1 MKNLEPKGLWNC
13 FYSLTQIP
21 RPSGKR
27 KEIADFLVNYGKSL
41 GLETLQDEIGNV
53 LIRKP
58 ASAGMENHPG
68 IILQGHMDMVPQK
81 NSDIEF
87 DFEKD
92 PILAYVEDRGFCILL
107 TTQRKLLSE

>member
-1 MKNLEPKGLWNC
+1 MRNLEPKGLWES

-27 KEIADFLVNYGKSL
+27 KEIAEFLVNYGKSL

-58 ASAGMENHPG
+58 ASAGYENHPG
-68 IILQGHMDMVPQK
+68 VILQGHMDMVPQK
-81 NSDIEF
+81 NSDKEF
-87 DFEKD
+87 DLRRMLSRRTWK
-92 PILAYVEDRGFCILL
+92 
-107 TTQRKLLSE
+107 TTANG

>member
-1 MKNLEPKGLWNC
+1 MRNLEPKAVWES
-13 FYSLTQIP
+13 FYQLTQIP

-27 KEIADFLVNYGKSL
+27 KQIADFFVNYGKSL

-68 IILQGHMDMVPQK
+68 VILQGHMDMVP
-81 NSDIEF
+81 
-87 DFEKD
+87 
-92 PILAYVEDRGFCILL
+92 
-107 TTQRKLLSE
+107 